1 MKDKIKESSLKRLFR
16 FVIAHW
22 PYLVLSTIAAFF
34 FVIFNS
40 ASIWITATMI
50 NNILV
55 DFNDMIIEN
64 QRLLSLNDLS
74 MNDRLKL
81 FSNNLLL
88 KETAI
93 KTVSSVCIALI
104 VVFSA
109 KNISLYIKNI
119 TLSIVQYRLIR
130 DLRNKLYSHLHYLS
144 LSYFNKNKS
153 GELTAVL
160 VNDIDNMRSSL
171 SIMFQKLFVE
181 PINILI
187 LMSLLFIVSS
197 KLALIAL
204 LIIPVSG
211 FIIFGISHSIRRR
224 SRRSQAQLAG
234 MTSMIAETISS
245 MRIVKAFATKSFE
258 INRFAKETQK
268 YYRLMIRRDRLRFVS
283 SPVSETFGASI
294 AALLLYVGARD
305 VLVVES
311 INSEDFLRFILLLFS
326 LFQPLR
332 SLTNVIN
339 ELQNGLASADRVFNI
354 MDIESDIK
362 DSKNAVKINDLKE
375 KLMFKNV
382 SFSYSNKSENVL
394 NDINFSINK
403 GEIIALVGPSGAGKS
418 TLVDLIPRFY
428 DTLNGAILIDNQ
440 NIKEIEINSLRS
452 LMGIVTQETLLFDD
466 TVKANISYGSDNIPD
481 SEVIDAAKA
490 ANAHEFI
497 LKLPDAYDTI
507 IGERG
512 VSLSGGQKQR
522 IAIARAIVKNPPILI
537 LDEAT
542 SSLDS
547 ESESNVQEAIE
558 SLMNKRT
565 VIVIAHRLSTVKNAN
580 KILVLDR
587 GKIVQKGNH
596 EDLINDEGIYKQL
609 HKMQFRT

>member
-1 MKDKIKESSLKRLFR
+1 MKESSLKRLFR
-16 FVIAHW
+16 FVLVHW
-22 PYLVLSTIAAFF
+22 PFLLLSTLAAFF

-50 NNILV
+50 NNILI
-55 DFNDMIIEN
+55 DFNEMLVEN
-64 QRLLSLNDLS
+64 QRLSSLSELT

-81 FSNNLLL
+81 FSNSLLL
-88 KETAI
+88 KDTAI
-93 KTVSSVCIALI
+93 STVSAVCVALI

-130 DLRNKLYSHLHYLS
+130 DLRNKLYSHFHYLS

-160 VNDIDNMRSSL
+160 VNDIDNMRNSL

-181 PINILI
+181 PINIII
-187 LMSLLFIVSS
+187 LMSLLFIVST

-211 FIIFGISHSIRRR
+211 IIIFGISHSIRRR
-224 SRRSQAQLAG
+224 SARSQAQLAG
-234 MTSMIAETISS
+234 MTSMIAETIGS
-245 MRIVKAFATKSFE
+245 MRIVKAFATKGFE

-268 YYRLMIRRDRLRFVS
+268 YYKLMLRRDRLRFVS
-283 SPVSETFGASI
+283 SPVSETFGATI
-294 AALLLYVGARD
+294 AALLLWVGARD
-305 VLVVES
+305 VLVIES
-311 INSEDFLRFILLLFS
+311 ISSEDFLRFILLLFS
-326 LFQPLR
+326 LFQPLKN
-332 SLTNVIN
+332 LTNVVN
-339 ELQNGLASADRVFNI
+339 ELQNGLASADRVFAI
-354 MDIESDIK
+354 MDIKSDIQ
-362 DSKNAVKINDLKE
+362 DVDNAIKVNDLKNT
-375 KLMFKNV
+375 LSFDNV
-382 SFSYSNKSENVL
+382 SFSYGDEKDKVL
-394 NDINFSINK
+394 NNINFQINK
-403 GEIIALVGPSGAGKS
+403 GEILALVGPSGAGKS

-428 DTLNGAILIDNQ
+428 DTLGGSIKIDGKD
-440 NIKEIEINSLRS
+440 IKELKINSLRS
-452 LMGIVTQETLLFDD
+452 LMGIVTQETFLFDD
-466 TVKANISYGSDNIPD
+466 SVKANIAYGVENISDDKIK
-481 SEVIDAAKA
+481 DAAIA

-497 LKLPDAYDTI
+497 KELPNGYNTI

-547 ESESNVQEAIE
+547 ESEKHVQSAIE
-558 SLMNKRT
+558 NLMSERT
-565 VIVIAHRLSTVKNAN
+565 VFVIAHRLSTVHNAN
-580 KILVLDR
+580 KILVLEN
-587 GKIVQKGNH
+587 GQIVQEGKH
-596 EDLINDEGIYKQL
+596 DELVNIDGLYKQL

>member
-1 MKDKIKESSLKRLFR
+1 MKESSLKRLFR
-16 FVIAHW
+16 FVLAHW
-22 PYLVLSTIAAFF
+22 PFLLLSTLAAFF

-50 NNILV
+50 NNILI
-55 DFNDMIIEN
+55 DFNEMLVEN
-64 QRLLSLNDLS
+64 QRLVSLSELT

-81 FSNNLLL
+81 FSNSLLL
-88 KETAI
+88 RDTAI
-93 KTVSSVCIALI
+93 STVSAVCVALI

-130 DLRNKLYSHLHYLS
+130 DLRNKLYSHFHYLS

-160 VNDIDNMRSSL
+160 VNDIDNMRNSL

-181 PINILI
+181 PINIII
-187 LMSLLFIVSS
+187 LMSLLFIVST

-211 FIIFGISHSIRRR
+211 IIIFGISHSIRRR
-224 SRRSQAQLAG
+224 SARSQAQLAG
-234 MTSMIAETISS
+234 MTSMIAETIGS
-245 MRIVKAFATKSFE
+245 MRIVKAFATKGFE

-268 YYRLMIRRDRLRFVS
+268 YYKLMIRRDRLRFVS
-283 SPVSETFGASI
+283 SPVSETFGATI
-294 AALLLYVGARD
+294 AALLLWVGARD
-305 VLVVES
+305 VLDIES
-311 INSEDFLRFILLLFS
+311 ISSEDFLRFILLLFS
-326 LFQPLR
+326 LFQPLKN
-332 SLTNVIN
+332 LTNVVN
-339 ELQNGLASADRVFNI
+339 ELQNGLASADRVFAI
-354 MDIESDIK
+354 MDIKSDIQDVDNAIKVK
-362 DSKNAVKINDLKE
+362 DLNSSLSFND
-375 KLMFKNV
+375 V
-382 SFSYSNKSENVL
+382 SFAYGNKDEKVL
-394 NDINFSINK
+394 NNINFKINK
-403 GEIIALVGPSGAGKS
+403 GEIFALVGPSGAGKS

-428 DTLNGAILIDNQ
+428 DTLSGSIKIDGKD
-440 NIKEIEINSLRS
+440 IKDLELKSLRS
-452 LMGIVTQETLLFDD
+452 LMGIVTQETFLFDD
-466 TVKANISYGSDNIPD
+466 TVKANISYGVENISDDEIK
-481 SEVIDAAKA
+481 DASKA

-497 LKLPDAYDTI
+497 KKLPDGYNTI

-547 ESESNVQEAIE
+547 ESEKHVQSAIE
-558 SLMNKRT
+558 NLMSERT
-565 VIVIAHRLSTVKNAN
+565 VFVIAHRLSTVHNAN
-580 KILVLDR
+580 KILVLEN
-587 GKIVQKGNH
+587 GQIVQEGKH
-596 EDLINDEGIYKQL
+596 DDLINVDGLYKQL
-609 HKMQFRT
+609 HKMQFQT

>member
-1 MKDKIKESSLKRLFR
+1 MKESSLKRLFR
-16 FVIAHW
+16 FVLAHW
-22 PYLVLSTIAAFF
+22 PFLLLSTLAAFF

-50 NNILV
+50 NNILI
-55 DFNDMIIEN
+55 DFNEMLVEN
-64 QRLLSLNDLS
+64 QRLVNLSELT

-81 FSNNLLL
+81 FSNSLLL
-88 KETAI
+88 RDTAI
-93 KTVSSVCIALI
+93 STVSAVCVALI

-130 DLRNKLYSHLHYLS
+130 DLRNKLYSHFHYLS

-160 VNDIDNMRSSL
+160 VNDIDNMRNSL

-181 PINILI
+181 PINIII
-187 LMSLLFIVSS
+187 LMSLLFIVST

-211 FIIFGISHSIRRR
+211 IIIFGISHSIRRR
-224 SRRSQAQLAG
+224 SARSQAQLAG
-234 MTSMIAETISS
+234 MTSMIAETIGS
-245 MRIVKAFATKSFE
+245 MRIVKAFATKGFE

-268 YYRLMIRRDRLRFVS
+268 YYKLMIRRDRLRFVS
-283 SPVSETFGASI
+283 SPVSETFGATI
-294 AALLLYVGARD
+294 AALLLWVGARD
-305 VLVVES
+305 VLVIES
-311 INSEDFLRFILLLFS
+311 ISSEDFLRFILLLFS
-326 LFQPLR
+326 LFQPLKN
-332 SLTNVIN
+332 LTNVVN
-339 ELQNGLASADRVFNI
+339 ELQNGLASADRVFAI
-354 MDIESDIK
+354 MDIKSDIQDVDNAFKVK
-362 DSKNAVKINDLKE
+362 DLNSSLSFND
-375 KLMFKNV
+375 V
-382 SFSYSNKSENVL
+382 SFTYGNKDEKVL
-394 NDINFSINK
+394 NNINFKINK
-403 GEIIALVGPSGAGKS
+403 GEIFALVGPSGAGKS

-428 DTLNGAILIDNQ
+428 DTLSGSIKIDGKD
-440 NIKEIEINSLRS
+440 IKDLELKSLRS
-452 LMGIVTQETLLFDD
+452 LMGIVTQETFLFDD
-466 TVKANISYGSDNIPD
+466 TVKANISYGVENISDDEIK
-481 SEVIDAAKA
+481 DASKA

-497 LKLPDAYDTI
+497 KKLPDGYNTI

-547 ESESNVQEAIE
+547 ESEKHVQSAIE
-558 SLMNKRT
+558 NLMSERT
-565 VIVIAHRLSTVKNAN
+565 VFVIAHRLSTVHNAN
-580 KILVLDR
+580 KILVLEN
-587 GKIVQKGNH
+587 GQIVQEGKH
-596 EDLINDEGIYKQL
+596 DDLINVDGLYKQL
-609 HKMQFRT
+609 HKMQFQT

>member
-1 MKDKIKESSLKRLFR
+1 MKESSLKRLFR
-16 FVIAHW
+16 FVLAHW
-22 PYLVLSTIAAFF
+22 PFLLLSTLAAFF

-50 NNILV
+50 NNILI
-55 DFNDMIIEN
+55 DFNEMLVEN
-64 QRLLSLNDLS
+64 QRLSSLSELT

-81 FSNNLLL
+81 FSNSLLL
-88 KETAI
+88 KDTAI
-93 KTVSSVCIALI
+93 STVSAVCVALI

-130 DLRNKLYSHLHYLS
+130 DLRNKLYSHFHYLS

-160 VNDIDNMRSSL
+160 VNDIDNMRNSL

-181 PINILI
+181 PINIII
-187 LMSLLFIVSS
+187 LMSLLFIVST

-211 FIIFGISHSIRRR
+211 IIIFGISHSIRRR
-224 SRRSQAQLAG
+224 SARSQAQLAG
-234 MTSMIAETISS
+234 MTSMIAETIGS
-245 MRIVKAFATKSFE
+245 MRIVKAFATKGFE

-268 YYRLMIRRDRLRFVS
+268 YYKLMLRRDRLRFVS
-283 SPVSETFGASI
+283 SPVSETFGATI
-294 AALLLYVGARD
+294 AALLLWVGARD
-305 VLVVES
+305 VLVIES
-311 INSEDFLRFILLLFS
+311 ISSEDFLRFILLLFS
-326 LFQPLR
+326 LFQPLKN
-332 SLTNVIN
+332 LTNVVN
-339 ELQNGLASADRVFNI
+339 ELQNGLASADRVFAI
-354 MDIESDIK
+354 MDIKSDIQ
-362 DSKNAVKINDLKE
+362 DVDNAVEVNDLNNT
-375 KLMFKNV
+375 LSFDNV
-382 SFSYSNKSENVL
+382 SFSYGDEKDKVL
-394 NDINFSINK
+394 NNINFQINK
-403 GEIIALVGPSGAGKS
+403 GEILALVGPSGAGKS

-428 DTLNGAILIDNQ
+428 DTLSGSIKIDGKD
-440 NIKEIEINSLRS
+440 IKKLKINSLRS
-452 LMGIVTQETLLFDD
+452 LMGIVTQETFLFDD
-466 TVKANISYGSDNIPD
+466 SVKANIAYGVENISDDKIK
-481 SEVIDAAKA
+481 DAAIA

-497 LKLPDAYDTI
+497 KELPDGYNTI

-547 ESESNVQEAIE
+547 ESEKHVQSAIE
-558 SLMNKRT
+558 NLMSERT
-565 VIVIAHRLSTVKNAN
+565 VFVIAHRLSTVHNAN
-580 KILVLDR
+580 KILVLEN
-587 GKIVQKGNH
+587 GQIVQ
-596 EDLINDEGIYKQL
+596 EGKHNELVNIDGLYKQL

>member
-1 MKDKIKESSLKRLFR
+1 MKESSLKRLFR
-16 FVIAHW
+16 FVLAHW
-22 PYLVLSTIAAFF
+22 PFLMLSTFAAFF

-55 DFNDMIIEN
+55 DFNDMLIEN
-64 QRLLSLNDLS
+64 KRLLSLSDLS

-88 KETAI
+88 KDTAI
-93 KTVSSVCIALI
+93 NTVSSVCIALI

-153 GELTAVL
+153 GKLTAVL
-160 VNDIDNMRSSL
+160 VNDIDNMRNSL
-171 SIMFQKLFVE
+171 SVMFQKLFVE

-234 MTSMIAETISS
+234 MTAMIAETISS
-245 MRIVKAFATKSFE
+245 MRIVKAFATKGFE
-258 INRFAKETQK
+258 INRFARETQK
-268 YYRLMIRRDRLRFVS
+268 YYKLMIRRDRLRFVS

-339 ELQNGLASADRVFNI
+339 ELQNGLASADRVFDI
-354 MDIESDIK
+354 MDIKSDII
-362 DSKNAVKINDLKE
+362 DIDNAKEINDLNK
-375 KLMFKNV
+375 KLSFENV
-382 SFSYSNKSENVL
+382 SFSYDKEDEKVL
-394 NDINFSINK
+394 NNINFQINK

-418 TLVDLIPRFY
+418 TLVDLVPRFY
-428 DTLNGAILIDNQ
+428 DTLSGAIKIDGVDL
-440 NIKEIEINSLRS
+440 KEIKINSLRS

-466 TVKANISYGSDNIPD
+466 TVKANIAYGIENTSDN
-481 SEVIDAAKA
+481 EVIEAAKA
-490 ANAHEFI
+490 ANAHDFI
-497 LKLPDAYDTI
+497 KDLKDGYETI

-512 VSLSGGQKQR
+512 TSLSGGQKQR

-547 ESESNVQEAIE
+547 ESEKNVQEAIE
-558 SLMNKRT
+558 SLMHKRT
-565 VIVIAHRLSTVKNAN
+565 VIVIAHRLSTVQNAN
-580 KILVLDR
+580 KIIVLNK
-587 GKIVQKGNH
+587 GNIVQEGKH
-596 EDLINDEGIYKQL
+596 EELINIEGIYKEL

>member
-1 MKDKIKESSLKRLFR
+1 MKESSLKRLFR
-16 FVIAHW
+16 FVLAHW
-22 PYLVLSTIAAFF
+22 PFLLLSTLAAFF

-50 NNILV
+50 NNILI
-55 DFNDMIIEN
+55 DFNEMLVEN
-64 QRLLSLNDLS
+64 QRLSSLSELT

-81 FSNNLLL
+81 FSNSLLL
-88 KETAI
+88 KDTAI
-93 KTVSSVCIALI
+93 STVSAVCVALI

-130 DLRNKLYSHLHYLS
+130 DLRNKLYSHFHYLS

-160 VNDIDNMRSSL
+160 VNDIDNMRNSL

-181 PINILI
+181 PINIII
-187 LMSLLFIVSS
+187 LMSLLFIVST

-211 FIIFGISHSIRRR
+211 IIIFGISHSIRRR
-224 SRRSQAQLAG
+224 SARSQAQLAG
-234 MTSMIAETISS
+234 MTSMIAETIGS
-245 MRIVKAFATKSFE
+245 MRIVKAFATKGFE

-268 YYRLMIRRDRLRFVS
+268 YYKLMLRRDRLRFVS
-283 SPVSETFGASI
+283 SPVSETFGATI
-294 AALLLYVGARD
+294 AALLLWVGARD
-305 VLVVES
+305 VLVIES
-311 INSEDFLRFILLLFS
+311 ISSEDFLRFILLLFS
-326 LFQPLR
+326 LFQPLKN
-332 SLTNVIN
+332 LTNVVN
-339 ELQNGLASADRVFNI
+339 ELQNGLASADRVFAI
-354 MDIESDIK
+354 MDIKSDIQ
-362 DSKNAVKINDLKE
+362 DVDNAIKVNDLKNT
-375 KLMFKNV
+375 LSFDNV
-382 SFSYSNKSENVL
+382 SFSYGDEKDKVL
-394 NDINFSINK
+394 NNINFQINK
-403 GEIIALVGPSGAGKS
+403 GEILALVGPSGAGKS

-428 DTLNGAILIDNQ
+428 DTLSGSIKIDGKD
-440 NIKEIEINSLRS
+440 IKELKINSLRS
-452 LMGIVTQETLLFDD
+452 LMGIVTQETFLFDD
-466 TVKANISYGSDNIPD
+466 SVKANIAYGVENISDDKIK
-481 SEVIDAAKA
+481 DAAIA

-497 LKLPDAYDTI
+497 KELPNGYNTI

-547 ESESNVQEAIE
+547 ESEKHVQSAIE
-558 SLMNKRT
+558 NLMSERT
-565 VIVIAHRLSTVKNAN
+565 VFVIAHRLSTVHNAN
-580 KILVLDR
+580 KILVLEN
-587 GKIVQKGNH
+587 GQIVQEGKH
-596 EDLINDEGIYKQL
+596 DELVNIDGLYKQL

>member
-1 MKDKIKESSLKRLFR
+1 MKESSLKRLFK
-16 FVIAHW
+16 FVLAHW
-22 PYLVLSTIAAFF
+22 PFLILSTLAAFL

-50 NNILV
+50 NNILI
-55 DFNDMIIEN
+55 DFNEMLVEN
-64 QRLLSLNDLS
+64 QRLSSLSELT

-81 FSNNLLL
+81 FSNSLLL
-88 KETAI
+88 KDTAI
-93 KTVSSVCIALI
+93 STVSSVCVALI

-109 KNISLYIKNI
+109 KNISLYIKNV

-130 DLRNKLYSHLHYLS
+130 DLRNKLYSHFHYLS

-160 VNDIDNMRSSL
+160 VNDIDNMRNSL

-181 PINILI
+181 PINIII
-187 LMSLLFIVSS
+187 LMSLLFIVST

-211 FIIFGISHSIRRR
+211 IIIFGISHSIRRR
-224 SRRSQAQLAG
+224 SARSQAQLAG
-234 MTSMIAETISS
+234 MTSMIAETIGS
-245 MRIVKAFATKSFE
+245 MRIVKAFATKGFE

-268 YYRLMIRRDRLRFVS
+268 YYKLMLRRDRLRFVS
-283 SPVSETFGASI
+283 SPVSETFGATI
-294 AALLLYVGARD
+294 AALLLWVGARD
-305 VLVVES
+305 VLVIES
-311 INSEDFLRFILLLFS
+311 ISSEDFLRFILLLFS
-326 LFQPLR
+326 LFQPLKN
-332 SLTNVIN
+332 LTNVVN
-339 ELQNGLASADRVFNI
+339 ELQNGLASADRVFTI
-354 MDIESDIK
+354 MDIESDIQ
-362 DSKNAVKINDLKE
+362 DVDNATEVNDLKNS
-375 KLMFKNV
+375 LSFDNV
-382 SFSYSNKSENVL
+382 SFSYGDEKDKVLSN
-394 NDINFSINK
+394 INFQINK
-403 GEIIALVGPSGAGKS
+403 GEILALVGPSGAGKS

-428 DTLNGAILIDNQ
+428 DTLGGSIKIDGKD
-440 NIKEIEINSLRS
+440 IKKLKINSLRS
-452 LMGIVTQETLLFDD
+452 LMGIVTQETFLFDD
-466 TVKANISYGSDNIPD
+466 SVRANIAYGLENISDDKIK
-481 SEVIDAAKA
+481 DAAIA

-497 LKLPDAYDTI
+497 KELPDGYNTI

-547 ESESNVQEAIE
+547 ESEKHVQSAIE
-558 SLMNKRT
+558 NLMSERT
-565 VIVIAHRLSTVKNAN
+565 VFVIAHRLSTVHNAN
-580 KILVLDR
+580 KILVLEN
-587 GKIVQKGNH
+587 GKIVQEGKH
-596 EDLINDEGIYKQL
+596 DELVNIDGLYKQL

>member
-1 MKDKIKESSLKRLFR
+1 MKESSLKRLFR
-16 FVIAHW
+16 FVLAHW
-22 PYLVLSTIAAFF
+22 PFLLLSTLAAFF

-50 NNILV
+50 NNILI
-55 DFNDMIIEN
+55 DFNEMLVEN
-64 QRLLSLNDLS
+64 QRLSSLSELT

-81 FSNNLLL
+81 FSNSLLL
-88 KETAI
+88 KDTAI
-93 KTVSSVCIALI
+93 STVSAVCVALI

-130 DLRNKLYSHLHYLS
+130 DLRNKLYSHFHYLS

-160 VNDIDNMRSSL
+160 VNDIDNMRNSL

-181 PINILI
+181 PINIII
-187 LMSLLFIVSS
+187 LMSLLFIVST

-211 FIIFGISHSIRRR
+211 IIIFGISHSIRRR
-224 SRRSQAQLAG
+224 SARSQAQLAG
-234 MTSMIAETISS
+234 MTSMIAETIGS
-245 MRIVKAFATKSFE
+245 MRIVKAFATKGFE

-268 YYRLMIRRDRLRFVS
+268 YYKLMLRRDRLRFVS
-283 SPVSETFGASI
+283 SPVSETFGATI
-294 AALLLYVGARD
+294 AALLLWVGARD
-305 VLVVES
+305 VLVIES
-311 INSEDFLRFILLLFS
+311 ISSEDFLRFILLLFS
-326 LFQPLR
+326 LFQPLKN
-332 SLTNVIN
+332 LTNVVN
-339 ELQNGLASADRVFNI
+339 ELQNGLASADRVFTI
-354 MDIESDIK
+354 MDIKSDIQ
-362 DSKNAVKINDLKE
+362 DVDNAVEVNDLKNTLSFE
-375 KLMFKNV
+375 NV
-382 SFSYSNKSENVL
+382 SFSYGDEKDKVL
-394 NDINFSINK
+394 NNINFQINK
-403 GEIIALVGPSGAGKS
+403 GEILALVGPSGAGKS

-428 DTLNGAILIDNQ
+428 DTLSGSIKIDGKD
-440 NIKEIEINSLRS
+440 IKELKINSLRS
-452 LMGIVTQETLLFDD
+452 LMGIVTQETFLFDD
-466 TVKANISYGSDNIPD
+466 SVKANIAYGVENISDDKIK
-481 SEVIDAAKA
+481 DAAIA

-497 LKLPDAYDTI
+497 KELPDGYNTI

-547 ESESNVQEAIE
+547 ESEKHVQSAIE
-558 SLMNKRT
+558 NLMIERT
-565 VIVIAHRLSTVKNAN
+565 VFVIAHRLSTVHNAN
-580 KILVLDR
+580 KILVLEN
-587 GKIVQKGNH
+587 GQIVQEGKH
-596 EDLINDEGIYKQL
+596 DELVNIDGLYKQL

>member
-1 MKDKIKESSLKRLFR
+1 MKESSLKRLFR
-16 FVIAHW
+16 FVLAHW
-22 PYLVLSTIAAFF
+22 PFLILSTLAAFI

-50 NNILV
+50 NNILI
-55 DFNDMIIEN
+55 DFNEMLFEN
-64 QRLLSLNDLS
+64 QRLSSLSELT

-81 FSNNLLL
+81 FSNSLLL
-88 KETAI
+88 KDTAI
-93 KTVSSVCIALI
+93 STVSAVCVALI
-104 VVFSA
+104 VVFTA

-130 DLRNKLYSHLHYLS
+130 DLRNKLYSHFHYLS

-160 VNDIDNMRSSL
+160 VNDIDNMRNSL

-181 PINILI
+181 PINIII
-187 LMSLLFIVSS
+187 LMSLLFIVST

-211 FIIFGISHSIRRR
+211 IIIFGISHSIRRR
-224 SRRSQAQLAG
+224 SARSQAQLAG
-234 MTSMIAETISS
+234 MTSMIAETIGS
-245 MRIVKAFATKSFE
+245 MRIVKAFATKGFE

-268 YYRLMIRRDRLRFVS
+268 YYKLMLRRDRLRFVS
-283 SPVSETFGASI
+283 SPVSETFGATI
-294 AALLLYVGARD
+294 AALLLWVGARD
-305 VLVVES
+305 VLVIES
-311 INSEDFLRFILLLFS
+311 ISSEDFLRFILLLFS
-326 LFQPLR
+326 LFQPLKN
-332 SLTNVIN
+332 LTNVVN
-339 ELQNGLASADRVFNI
+339 ELQNGLASADRVFAI
-354 MDIESDIK
+354 MDTKSDIQ
-362 DSKNAVKINDLKE
+362 DIDNAVEVNDLKNT
-375 KLMFKNV
+375 LSFDNV
-382 SFSYSNKSENVL
+382 SFSYGDENKVL
-394 NDINFSINK
+394 NNINFQINK
-403 GEIIALVGPSGAGKS
+403 GEILALVGPSGAGKS

-428 DTLNGAILIDNQ
+428 DTLSGSIKIDGKD
-440 NIKEIEINSLRS
+440 IKEFKINSLRY
-452 LMGIVTQETLLFDD
+452 LMGIVTQETFLFDD
-466 TVKANISYGSDNIPD
+466 SVKANIAYGVENISDDKIK
-481 SEVIDAAKA
+481 DAAIA

-497 LKLPDAYDTI
+497 KKLPDGYNTI

-547 ESESNVQEAIE
+547 ESEKHVQSAIE
-558 SLMNKRT
+558 NLMSERT
-565 VIVIAHRLSTVKNAN
+565 VFVIAHRLSTVHNAN
-580 KILVLDR
+580 KILVLEN
-587 GKIVQKGNH
+587 GQIVQEGKH
-596 EDLINDEGIYKQL
+596 DELVNIEGLYKQL

>member
-1 MKDKIKESSLKRLFR
+1 MKESSLKRLFR
-16 FVIAHW
+16 FVLAHW
-22 PYLVLSTIAAFF
+22 PFLLLSTLAAFF

-50 NNILV
+50 NNILI
-55 DFNDMIIEN
+55 DFNEMLVEN
-64 QRLLSLNDLS
+64 QRLSSLSELT

-81 FSNNLLL
+81 FSNSLLL
-88 KETAI
+88 KDTAI
-93 KTVSSVCIALI
+93 STVSAVCVALI

-130 DLRNKLYSHLHYLS
+130 DLRNKLYSHFHYLS

-160 VNDIDNMRSSL
+160 VNDIDNMRNSL

-181 PINILI
+181 PINIII
-187 LMSLLFIVSS
+187 LMSLLFIVST

-211 FIIFGISHSIRRR
+211 IIIFGISHSIRRR
-224 SRRSQAQLAG
+224 SARSQAQLAG
-234 MTSMIAETISS
+234 MTSMIAETIGS
-245 MRIVKAFATKSFE
+245 MRIVKAFATKGFE

-268 YYRLMIRRDRLRFVS
+268 YYKLMLRRDRLRFVS
-283 SPVSETFGASI
+283 SPVSETFGATI
-294 AALLLYVGARD
+294 AALLLWVGARD
-305 VLVVES
+305 VLVIES
-311 INSEDFLRFILLLFS
+311 ISSEDFLRFILLLFS
-326 LFQPLR
+326 LFQPLKN
-332 SLTNVIN
+332 LTNVVN
-339 ELQNGLASADRVFNI
+339 ELQNGLASADRVFAI
-354 MDIESDIK
+354 MDIKSDIQ
-362 DSKNAVKINDLKE
+362 DVDNAVEANDLK
-375 KLMFKNV
+375 KTLSFDNV
-382 SFSYSNKSENVL
+382 SFSYGDEKAKVL
-394 NDINFSINK
+394 NNINFQINK
-403 GEIIALVGPSGAGKS
+403 GDILALVGPSGAGKS

-428 DTLNGAILIDNQ
+428 DTLSGSIKIDGKD
-440 NIKEIEINSLRS
+440 IKELKINSLRS
-452 LMGIVTQETLLFDD
+452 LMGIVTQETFLFDD
-466 TVKANISYGSDNIPD
+466 SVKANIAYGVENISDEKIK
-481 SEVIDAAKA
+481 DAAIA

-497 LKLPDAYDTI
+497 KELPDGYNTI

-547 ESESNVQEAIE
+547 ESEKHVQSAIE
-558 SLMNKRT
+558 NLMSERT
-565 VIVIAHRLSTVKNAN
+565 VFVIAHRLSTVHNAN
-580 KILVLDR
+580 KILVLEN
-587 GKIVQKGNH
+587 GQIVQEGKH
-596 EDLINDEGIYKQL
+596 DELVNIDGLYKQL

>member
-1 MKDKIKESSLKRLFR
+1 MKESSLKRLFR
-16 FVIAHW
+16 FVLAHW
-22 PYLVLSTIAAFF
+22 PFLLLSTLAAFF

-50 NNILV
+50 NNILI
-55 DFNDMIIEN
+55 DFNEMLVEN
-64 QRLLSLNDLS
+64 QRLSSLSELT

-81 FSNNLLL
+81 FSNSLLL
-88 KETAI
+88 KDTAI
-93 KTVSSVCIALI
+93 STVSAVCVALI

-130 DLRNKLYSHLHYLS
+130 DLRNKLYSHFHYLS

-160 VNDIDNMRSSL
+160 VNDIDNMRNSL

-181 PINILI
+181 PINIII
-187 LMSLLFIVSS
+187 LMSLLFIVST

-211 FIIFGISHSIRRR
+211 IIIFGISHSIRRR
-224 SRRSQAQLAG
+224 SARSQAQLAG
-234 MTSMIAETISS
+234 MTSMIAETIGS
-245 MRIVKAFATKSFE
+245 MRIVKAFATKGFE

-268 YYRLMIRRDRLRFVS
+268 YYKLMLRRDRLRFVS
-283 SPVSETFGASI
+283 SPVSETFGATI
-294 AALLLYVGARD
+294 AALLLWVGARD
-305 VLVVES
+305 VLVIES
-311 INSEDFLRFILLLFS
+311 ISSEDFLRFILLLFS
-326 LFQPLR
+326 LFQPLKN
-332 SLTNVIN
+332 LTNVVN
-339 ELQNGLASADRVFNI
+339 ELQNGLASADRVFAI
-354 MDIESDIK
+354 MDIKSDIQ
-362 DSKNAVKINDLKE
+362 DIDNAVEVNDLKNT
-375 KLMFKNV
+375 LSFDNV
-382 SFSYSNKSENVL
+382 SFSYGDEKDKVL
-394 NDINFSINK
+394 NNINFQINK
-403 GEIIALVGPSGAGKS
+403 GEILALVGPSGAGKS

-428 DTLNGAILIDNQ
+428 DTLSGSIKIDGKD
-440 NIKEIEINSLRS
+440 IKELKINSLRS
-452 LMGIVTQETLLFDD
+452 LMGIVTQETFLFDD
-466 TVKANISYGSDNIPD
+466 SVKANIAYGVENISDDKIK
-481 SEVIDAAKA
+481 DAAIA

-497 LKLPDAYDTI
+497 KELPDGYNTI

-547 ESESNVQEAIE
+547 ESEKHVQSAIE
-558 SLMNKRT
+558 NLMSERT
-565 VIVIAHRLSTVKNAN
+565 VFVIAHRLSTVHNAN
-580 KILVLDR
+580 KILVLEN
-587 GKIVQKGNH
+587 GQIVQEGKH
-596 EDLINDEGIYKQL
+596 DELVNIEGLYKQL

>member
-1 MKDKIKESSLKRLFR
+1 MKESSLKRLFR
-16 FVIAHW
+16 FVLAHW
-22 PYLVLSTIAAFF
+22 PFLMLSTFAAFF

-55 DFNDMIIEN
+55 DFNDMLIEN
-64 QRLLSLNDLS
+64 KRLLSLSDLS

-88 KETAI
+88 KDTAI
-93 KTVSSVCIALI
+93 NTVSSVCIALI

-153 GELTAVL
+153 GKLTAVL
-160 VNDIDNMRSSL
+160 VNDIDNMRNSL
-171 SIMFQKLFVE
+171 SVMFQKLFVE

-234 MTSMIAETISS
+234 MTAMIAETISS
-245 MRIVKAFATKSFE
+245 MRIVKAFATKGFE
-258 INRFAKETQK
+258 INRFARETQK
-268 YYRLMIRRDRLRFVS
+268 YYKLMIRRDRLRFVS

-339 ELQNGLASADRVFNI
+339 ELQNGLASADRVFDI
-354 MDIESDIK
+354 MDIKSDII
-362 DSKNAVKINDLKE
+362 DIDNAKEINDLNK
-375 KLMFKNV
+375 KLSFENV
-382 SFSYSNKSENVL
+382 SFSYGKKDEKVL
-394 NDINFSINK
+394 NNINFQINK

-428 DTLNGAILIDNQ
+428 DTLSGAIKIDGVDL
-440 NIKEIEINSLRS
+440 KEIKLNSLRS

-466 TVKANISYGSDNIPD
+466 TVKANIAYGIENISDN
-481 SEVIDAAKA
+481 EVIEAAKA
-490 ANAHEFI
+490 ANAHDFI
-497 LKLPDAYDTI
+497 KDLKDGYETI

-512 VSLSGGQKQR
+512 TSLSGGQKQR

-547 ESESNVQEAIE
+547 ESEKNVQEAIE
-558 SLMNKRT
+558 SLMHKRT
-565 VIVIAHRLSTVKNAN
+565 VIVIAHRLSTVQNAN
-580 KILVLDR
+580 KIIVLNK
-587 GKIVQKGNH
+587 GNIVQEGKH
-596 EDLINDEGIYKQL
+596 EELINIEGIYKEL

>member
-1 MKDKIKESSLKRLFR
+1 MKESSLKRLFR
-16 FVIAHW
+16 FVLAHW
-22 PYLVLSTIAAFF
+22 PFLLLSTLAAFF

-50 NNILV
+50 NNILI
-55 DFNDMIIEN
+55 DFNEMLVEN
-64 QRLLSLNDLS
+64 QRLSSLSELT

-81 FSNNLLL
+81 FSNSLLL
-88 KETAI
+88 KDTAI
-93 KTVSSVCIALI
+93 STVSAVCVALI

-130 DLRNKLYSHLHYLS
+130 DLRNKLYSHFHYLS

-160 VNDIDNMRSSL
+160 VNDIDNMRNSL

-181 PINILI
+181 PINIII
-187 LMSLLFIVSS
+187 LMSLLFIVST

-211 FIIFGISHSIRRR
+211 IIIFGISHSIRRR
-224 SRRSQAQLAG
+224 SARSQAQLAG
-234 MTSMIAETISS
+234 MTSMIAETIGS
-245 MRIVKAFATKSFE
+245 MRIVKAFATKGFE

-268 YYRLMIRRDRLRFVS
+268 YYKLMLRRDRLRFVS
-283 SPVSETFGASI
+283 SPVSETFGATI
-294 AALLLYVGARD
+294 AALLLWVGARD
-305 VLVVES
+305 VLVIES
-311 INSEDFLRFILLLFS
+311 ISSEDFLRFILLLFS
-326 LFQPLR
+326 LFQPLKN
-332 SLTNVIN
+332 LTNVVN
-339 ELQNGLASADRVFNI
+339 ELQNGLASADRVFAI
-354 MDIESDIK
+354 MDIKSDIQ
-362 DSKNAVKINDLKE
+362 DVDNAVEVNDLKNTLSFE
-375 KLMFKNV
+375 NV
-382 SFSYSNKSENVL
+382 SFSYGDEKDKVL
-394 NDINFSINK
+394 NNINFQINK
-403 GEIIALVGPSGAGKS
+403 GEILALVGPSGAGKS

-428 DTLNGAILIDNQ
+428 DTLSGSIKIDGKD
-440 NIKEIEINSLRS
+440 IKELKINSLRS
-452 LMGIVTQETLLFDD
+452 LMGIVTQETFLFDD
-466 TVKANISYGSDNIPD
+466 SVKANIAYGVENISDDKIK
-481 SEVIDAAKA
+481 DAAIA

-497 LKLPDAYDTI
+497 KELPDGYNTI

-547 ESESNVQEAIE
+547 ESEKHVQSAIE
-558 SLMNKRT
+558 NLMSERT
-565 VIVIAHRLSTVKNAN
+565 VFVIAHRLSTVHNAN
-580 KILVLDR
+580 KILVLEN
-587 GKIVQKGNH
+587 GQIVQEGKH
-596 EDLINDEGIYKQL
+596 DELVNIDGLYKQL

>member
-1 MKDKIKESSLKRLFR
+1 MKESSLKRLFR
-16 FVIAHW
+16 FVLAHW
-22 PYLVLSTIAAFF
+22 PFLLLSTLAAFF

-50 NNILV
+50 NNILI
-55 DFNDMIIEN
+55 DFNEMLVEN
-64 QRLLSLNDLS
+64 QRLASLSELT

-81 FSNNLLL
+81 FSNSLLL
-88 KETAI
+88 RDTAI
-93 KTVSSVCIALI
+93 STVSAVCVALI

-130 DLRNKLYSHLHYLS
+130 DLRNKLYSHFHYLS

-160 VNDIDNMRSSL
+160 VNDIDNMRNSL

-181 PINILI
+181 PINIII
-187 LMSLLFIVSS
+187 LMSLLFIVST

-211 FIIFGISHSIRRR
+211 IIIFGISHSIRRR
-224 SRRSQAQLAG
+224 SARSQAQLAG
-234 MTSMIAETISS
+234 MTSMIAETIGS
-245 MRIVKAFATKSFE
+245 MRIVKAFATKGFE

-268 YYRLMIRRDRLRFVS
+268 YYKLMIRRDRLRFVS
-283 SPVSETFGASI
+283 SPVSETFGATI
-294 AALLLYVGARD
+294 AALLLWVGARD
-305 VLVVES
+305 VLVIES
-311 INSEDFLRFILLLFS
+311 ISSEDFLRFILLLFS
-326 LFQPLR
+326 LFQPLKN
-332 SLTNVIN
+332 LTNVVN
-339 ELQNGLASADRVFNI
+339 ELQNGLASADRVFAI
-354 MDIESDIK
+354 MDIKSDIQDVDNAFKVK
-362 DSKNAVKINDLKE
+362 DLNSSLSFND
-375 KLMFKNV
+375 V
-382 SFSYSNKSENVL
+382 SFTYGNKDEKVL
-394 NDINFSINK
+394 NNINFKINK
-403 GEIIALVGPSGAGKS
+403 GEIFALVGPSGAGKS

-428 DTLNGAILIDNQ
+428 DTLSGSIKIDGKD
-440 NIKEIEINSLRS
+440 IKDLELKSLRS
-452 LMGIVTQETLLFDD
+452 LMGIVTQETFLFDD
-466 TVKANISYGSDNIPD
+466 TVKANISYGVENISYD
-481 SEVIDAAKA
+481 DIKDAAKA

-497 LKLPDAYDTI
+497 QKLPDGYNTI

-547 ESESNVQEAIE
+547 ESEKHVQSAIE
-558 SLMNKRT
+558 NLMSERT
-565 VIVIAHRLSTVKNAN
+565 VFVIAHRLSTVHNAN
-580 KILVLDR
+580 KILVLEN
-587 GKIVQKGNH
+587 GQIVQEGKH
-596 EDLINDEGIYKQL
+596 DDLINVDGLYKQL
-609 HKMQFRT
+609 HKMQFQT

>member
-1 MKDKIKESSLKRLFR
+1 MKESSLKRLFR
-16 FVIAHW
+16 FVLAHW
-22 PYLVLSTIAAFF
+22 PFLLLSTLAAFF

-50 NNILV
+50 NNILI
-55 DFNDMIIEN
+55 DFNEMLVEN
-64 QRLLSLNDLS
+64 QRLSSLSELT

-81 FSNNLLL
+81 FSNSLLL
-88 KETAI
+88 KDTAI
-93 KTVSSVCIALI
+93 STVSAVCVALI

-130 DLRNKLYSHLHYLS
+130 DLRNKLYSHFHYLS

-160 VNDIDNMRSSL
+160 VNDIDNMRNSL

-181 PINILI
+181 PINIII
-187 LMSLLFIVSS
+187 LMSLLFIVST

-211 FIIFGISHSIRRR
+211 IIIFGISHSIRRR
-224 SRRSQAQLAG
+224 SARSQAQLAG
-234 MTSMIAETISS
+234 MTSMIAETIGS
-245 MRIVKAFATKSFE
+245 MRIVKAFATKGFE

-268 YYRLMIRRDRLRFVS
+268 YYKLMLRRDRLRFVS
-283 SPVSETFGASI
+283 SPVSETFGATI
-294 AALLLYVGARD
+294 AALLLWVGARD
-305 VLVVES
+305 VLVIES
-311 INSEDFLRFILLLFS
+311 ISSEDFLRFILLLFS
-326 LFQPLR
+326 LFQPLKN
-332 SLTNVIN
+332 LTNVVN
-339 ELQNGLASADRVFNI
+339 ELQNGLASADRVFAI
-354 MDIESDIK
+354 MDIKSDIQ
-362 DSKNAVKINDLKE
+362 DVDNAIKVNDLKNT
-375 KLMFKNV
+375 LSFDNV
-382 SFSYSNKSENVL
+382 SFSYGDEKDKVL
-394 NDINFSINK
+394 NNINFQINK
-403 GEIIALVGPSGAGKS
+403 GEILALVGPSGAGKS

-428 DTLNGAILIDNQ
+428 DTLGGSIKIDGKD
-440 NIKEIEINSLRS
+440 IKELKINSLRS
-452 LMGIVTQETLLFDD
+452 LMGIVTQETFLFDD
-466 TVKANISYGSDNIPD
+466 SVKANIAYGVENISDDKIK
-481 SEVIDAAKA
+481 DAAIA

-497 LKLPDAYDTI
+497 KELPDGYNTI

-547 ESESNVQEAIE
+547 ESEKHVQSAIE
-558 SLMNKRT
+558 NLMSERT
-565 VIVIAHRLSTVKNAN
+565 VFVIAHRLSTVHNAN
-580 KILVLDR
+580 KILVLEN
-587 GKIVQKGNH
+587 GQIVQEGKH
-596 EDLINDEGIYKQL
+596 DELVNIDGLYKQL

>member
-1 MKDKIKESSLKRLFR
+1 MKESSLKRLFS
-16 FVIAHW
+16 FVLAHW
-22 PYLVLSTIAAFF
+22 PFLLLSTLAAFF
-34 FVIFNS
+34 FVVFNS

-50 NNILV
+50 NNILI
-55 DFNDMIIEN
+55 DFNEMIIEN
-64 QRLLSLNDLS
+64 ERLKSLNDLT
-74 MNDRLKL
+74 MNDRLKI
-81 FSNNLLL
+81 FSNGLLL
-88 KETAI
+88 KDTAI
-93 KTVSSVCIALI
+93 NTVSSVCIALI

-130 DLRNKLYSHLHYLS
+130 DLRNKLYSHFHYLS

-160 VNDIDNMRSSL
+160 VNDIDNMRNSL

-204 LIIPVSG
+204 LIIPISSV
-211 FIIFGISHSIRRR
+211 IIFGISHSIRRR
-224 SRRSQAQLAG
+224 SKRSQAQLAG
-234 MTSMIAETISS
+234 MTSMIAETIGS

-258 INRFAKETQK
+258 IKRFARETQK
-268 YYRLMIRRDRLRFVS
+268 YYQLMLRRDRLRFVS
-283 SPVSETFGASI
+283 SPVSETFGATI
-294 AALLLYVGARD
+294 AALLLWVGARD
-305 VLVVES
+305 VLVTQS
-311 INSEDFLRFILLLFS
+311 ISSEDFLRFILLLFS
-326 LFQPLR
+326 LFQPLKN
-332 SLTNVIN
+332 LTNVVN
-339 ELQNGLASADRVFNI
+339 ELQNGLASADRVFAI
-354 MDIESDIK
+354 MDIDSDIK
-362 DSKNAVKINDLKE
+362 DRNNAAEIVDLKE
-375 KLMFKNV
+375 SLSFNQV
-382 SFSYSNKSENVL
+382 SFSYGEKNDKVL
-394 NDINFSINK
+394 NNINFKIDK

-428 DTLNGAILIDNQ
+428 DTLDGSIKIDNK
-440 NIKEIEINSLRS
+440 NIKELKISSLRS
-452 LMGIVTQETLLFDD
+452 LMGIVTQETFLFDD
-466 TVKANISYGSDNIPD
+466 SVKANIAYGLENISDNQI
-481 SEVIDAAKA
+481 EEAAKA
-490 ANAHEFI
+490 ANADNFI
-497 LKLPDAYDTI
+497 KELPDGYNTI

-547 ESESNVQEAIE
+547 ESEKHVQSAIE
-558 SLMNKRT
+558 NLMSKRT
-565 VIVIAHRLSTVKNAN
+565 VIVIAHRLSTVHNAD
-580 KILVLDR
+580 KILVLEK
-587 GKIVQKGNH
+587 GQIVQEGKH
-596 EDLINDEGIYKQL
+596 EDLVNNEGLYKQL

>member
-1 MKDKIKESSLKRLFR
+1 MKESSLKRLFK
-16 FVIAHW
+16 FVLAHW
-22 PYLVLSTIAAFF
+22 PFLILSTLAAFL

-50 NNILV
+50 NNILI
-55 DFNDMIIEN
+55 DFNEMLVEN
-64 QRLLSLNDLS
+64 QRLSSLSELT

-81 FSNNLLL
+81 FSNSLLL
-88 KETAI
+88 KDTAI
-93 KTVSSVCIALI
+93 STVSSVCVALI

-109 KNISLYIKNI
+109 KNISLYIKNV

-130 DLRNKLYSHLHYLS
+130 DLRNKLYSHFHYLS

-160 VNDIDNMRSSL
+160 VNDIDNMRNSL

-181 PINILI
+181 PINIII
-187 LMSLLFIVSS
+187 LMSLLFIVST

-211 FIIFGISHSIRRR
+211 IIIFGISHSIRRR
-224 SRRSQAQLAG
+224 SARSQAQLAG
-234 MTSMIAETISS
+234 MTSMIAETIGS
-245 MRIVKAFATKSFE
+245 MRIVKAFATKGFE

-268 YYRLMIRRDRLRFVS
+268 YYKLMLRRDRLRFVS
-283 SPVSETFGASI
+283 SPVSETFGATI
-294 AALLLYVGARD
+294 AALLLWVGARD
-305 VLVVES
+305 VLVIES
-311 INSEDFLRFILLLFS
+311 ISSEDFLRFILLLFS
-326 LFQPLR
+326 LFQPLKN
-332 SLTNVIN
+332 LTNVVN
-339 ELQNGLASADRVFNI
+339 ELQNGLASADRVFTI
-354 MDIESDIK
+354 MDIESDIQ
-362 DSKNAVKINDLKE
+362 DVDNATEVNDLKNS
-375 KLMFKNV
+375 LSFDNV
-382 SFSYSNKSENVL
+382 SFSYGDEKDKVLSN
-394 NDINFSINK
+394 INFQINK
-403 GEIIALVGPSGAGKS
+403 GEILALVGPSGAGKS

-428 DTLNGAILIDNQ
+428 DTLGGSIKIDGKD
-440 NIKEIEINSLRS
+440 IKKLKINSLRS
-452 LMGIVTQETLLFDD
+452 LMGIVTQETFLFDD
-466 TVKANISYGSDNIPD
+466 SVRANIAYGLENISDDKIK
-481 SEVIDAAKA
+481 DAAIA

-497 LKLPDAYDTI
+497 KELPDGYDTI

-547 ESESNVQEAIE
+547 ESEKHVQSAIE
-558 SLMNKRT
+558 NLMSERT
-565 VIVIAHRLSTVKNAN
+565 VFVIAHRLSTVHNAN
-580 KILVLDR
+580 KILVLEN
-587 GKIVQKGNH
+587 GKIVQEGKH
-596 EDLINDEGIYKQL
+596 DELVNIDGLYKQL

>member
-1 MKDKIKESSLKRLFR
+1 MKESSLKRLFR
-16 FVIAHW
+16 FVLAHW
-22 PYLVLSTIAAFF
+22 PFLLLSTLAAFF

-50 NNILV
+50 NNILI
-55 DFNDMIIEN
+55 DFNEMLVEN
-64 QRLLSLNDLS
+64 QRLASLSELT

-81 FSNNLLL
+81 FSNSLLL
-88 KETAI
+88 RDTAI
-93 KTVSSVCIALI
+93 STVSAVCVALI

-130 DLRNKLYSHLHYLS
+130 DLRNKLYSHFHYLS

-160 VNDIDNMRSSL
+160 VNDIDNMRNSL

-181 PINILI
+181 PINIII
-187 LMSLLFIVSS
+187 LMSLLFIVST

-211 FIIFGISHSIRRR
+211 IIIFGISHSIRRR
-224 SRRSQAQLAG
+224 SARSQAQLAG
-234 MTSMIAETISS
+234 MTSMIAETIGS
-245 MRIVKAFATKSFE
+245 MRIVKAFATKGFE

-268 YYRLMIRRDRLRFVS
+268 YYKLMIRRDRLRFVS
-283 SPVSETFGASI
+283 SPVSETFGATI
-294 AALLLYVGARD
+294 AALLLWVGARD
-305 VLVVES
+305 VLVIES
-311 INSEDFLRFILLLFS
+311 ISSEDFLRFILLLFS
-326 LFQPLR
+326 LFQPLKN
-332 SLTNVIN
+332 LTNVVN
-339 ELQNGLASADRVFNI
+339 ELQNGLASADRVFAI
-354 MDIESDIK
+354 MDIKSDIQDVDNAIKVK
-362 DSKNAVKINDLKE
+362 DLNSSLSFND
-375 KLMFKNV
+375 V
-382 SFSYSNKSENVL
+382 SFTYGNKDEKVL
-394 NDINFSINK
+394 NNINFKINK
-403 GEIIALVGPSGAGKS
+403 GEIFALVGPSGAGKS

-428 DTLNGAILIDNQ
+428 DTLSGSIKIDGKD
-440 NIKEIEINSLRS
+440 IKELELKSLRS
-452 LMGIVTQETLLFDD
+452 LMGIVTQETFLFDD
-466 TVKANISYGSDNIPD
+466 TVKANISYGVENISDDEIK
-481 SEVIDAAKA
+481 DAAKA

-497 LKLPDAYDTI
+497 QKLPDGYNTI

-547 ESESNVQEAIE
+547 ESEKHVQSAIE
-558 SLMNKRT
+558 NLMSERT
-565 VIVIAHRLSTVKNAN
+565 VFVIAHRLSTVHNAN
-580 KILVLDR
+580 KILVLEN
-587 GKIVQKGNH
+587 GQIVQEGKH
-596 EDLINDEGIYKQL
+596 DDLINVDGLYKQL
-609 HKMQFRT
+609 HKMQFQT

>member
-1 MKDKIKESSLKRLFR
+1 MKESSLKRLFR
-16 FVIAHW
+16 FVLAHW
-22 PYLVLSTIAAFF
+22 PFLLLSTLAAFF

-50 NNILV
+50 NNILI
-55 DFNDMIIEN
+55 DFNEMLAEN
-64 QRLLSLNDLS
+64 QRLVSLSELT

-81 FSNNLLL
+81 FSNSLLL
-88 KETAI
+88 RDTAI
-93 KTVSSVCIALI
+93 STVSAVCVALI

-130 DLRNKLYSHLHYLS
+130 DLRNKLYSHFHYLS

-160 VNDIDNMRSSL
+160 VNDIDNMRNSL

-181 PINILI
+181 PINIII
-187 LMSLLFIVSS
+187 LMSLLFIVST

-211 FIIFGISHSIRRR
+211 IIIFGISHSIRRR
-224 SRRSQAQLAG
+224 SARSQAQLAG
-234 MTSMIAETISS
+234 MTSMIAETIGS
-245 MRIVKAFATKSFE
+245 MRIVKAFATKGFE

-268 YYRLMIRRDRLRFVS
+268 YYKLMIRRDRLRFVS
-283 SPVSETFGASI
+283 SPVSETFGATI
-294 AALLLYVGARD
+294 AALLLWVGARD
-305 VLVVES
+305 VLVIES
-311 INSEDFLRFILLLFS
+311 ISSEDFLRFILLLFS
-326 LFQPLR
+326 LFQPLKN
-332 SLTNVIN
+332 LTNVVN
-339 ELQNGLASADRVFNI
+339 ELQNGLASADRVFAI
-354 MDIESDIK
+354 MDIKSDIQDVDNAFKVK
-362 DSKNAVKINDLKE
+362 DLNSSLSFNDVSFTYGNKDEKVLNNINFKIN
-375 KLMFKNV
+375 M
-382 SFSYSNKSENVL
+382 
-394 NDINFSINK
+394 
-403 GEIIALVGPSGAGKS
+403 GEIFALVGPSGAGKS

-428 DTLNGAILIDNQ
+428 DTLSGSIKIDGKD
-440 NIKEIEINSLRS
+440 IKDLELKSLRS
-452 LMGIVTQETLLFDD
+452 LMGIVTQETFLFDD
-466 TVKANISYGSDNIPD
+466 TVKANISYGVENISDDEIK
-481 SEVIDAAKA
+481 DASKA

-497 LKLPDAYDTI
+497 RKLPDGYNTI

-547 ESESNVQEAIE
+547 ESEKHVQSAIE
-558 SLMNKRT
+558 NLMSERT
-565 VIVIAHRLSTVKNAN
+565 VFVIAHRLSTVHNAN
-580 KILVLDR
+580 KILVLEN
-587 GKIVQKGNH
+587 GQIVQEGKH
-596 EDLINDEGIYKQL
+596 DDLINVDGLYKQL
-609 HKMQFRT
+609 HKMQFQT

>member
-1 MKDKIKESSLKRLFR
+1 MKESSLKRLFK
-16 FVIAHW
+16 FVLAHW
-22 PYLVLSTIAAFF
+22 PFLLLSTLAAFF

-50 NNILV
+50 NNILI
-55 DFNDMIIEN
+55 DFNEMLVEN
-64 QRLLSLNDLS
+64 QRLASLSELT

-81 FSNNLLL
+81 FSNSLLL
-88 KETAI
+88 KDTAI
-93 KTVSSVCIALI
+93 STVSAVCVALI

-130 DLRNKLYSHLHYLS
+130 DLRNKLYSHFHYLS

-160 VNDIDNMRSSL
+160 VNDIDNMRNSL

-181 PINILI
+181 PINIII
-187 LMSLLFIVSS
+187 LMSLLFIVST

-211 FIIFGISHSIRRR
+211 IIIFGISHSIRRR
-224 SRRSQAQLAG
+224 SARSQAQLAG
-234 MTSMIAETISS
+234 MTSIIAETIGS
-245 MRIVKAFATKSFE
+245 MRIVKAFATKGFE

-268 YYRLMIRRDRLRFVS
+268 YYKLMIRRDRLRFVS
-283 SPVSETFGASI
+283 SPVSETFGATI
-294 AALLLYVGARD
+294 AALLLWVGARD
-305 VLVVES
+305 VLVIES
-311 INSEDFLRFILLLFS
+311 ISSEDFLRFILLLFS
-326 LFQPLR
+326 LFQPLKN
-332 SLTNVIN
+332 LTNVVN
-339 ELQNGLASADRVFNI
+339 ELQNGLASADRVFAI
-354 MDIESDIK
+354 MDIKSDIQ
-362 DSKNAVKINDLKE
+362 DVDNAVKVKDLNSS
-375 KLMFKNV
+375 LSFNNV
-382 SFSYSNKSENVL
+382 SFSYGNEDKKVLSN
-394 NDINFSINK
+394 INFKINK
-403 GEIIALVGPSGAGKS
+403 GEIFALVGPSGAGKS

-428 DTLNGAILIDNQ
+428 DTLSGSIKIDGND
-440 NIKEIEINSLRS
+440 IKELELKSLRS
-452 LMGIVTQETLLFDD
+452 LMGIVTQETFLFDD
-466 TVKANISYGSDNIPD
+466 TVKANIAYGVENISDDEIK
-481 SEVIDAAKA
+481 DAAKA

-497 LKLPDAYDTI
+497 QKLPDGYNTI

-547 ESESNVQEAIE
+547 ESEKHVQSAIE
-558 SLMNKRT
+558 NLMSERT
-565 VIVIAHRLSTVKNAN
+565 VFVIAHRLSTVHNAN
-580 KILVLDR
+580 KILVLEN
-587 GKIVQKGNH
+587 GQIVQEGKH
-596 EDLINDEGIYKQL
+596 DDLINVDGLYKQL
-609 HKMQFRT
+609 HKMQFQT

>member
-1 MKDKIKESSLKRLFR
+1 MKESSLKRLFK
-16 FVIAHW
+16 FVLAHW
-22 PYLVLSTIAAFF
+22 PFLLLSTLAAFF

-50 NNILV
+50 NNILI
-55 DFNDMIIEN
+55 DFNEMLVEN
-64 QRLLSLNDLS
+64 QRLSSLSELT

-81 FSNNLLL
+81 FSNSLLL
-88 KETAI
+88 KDTAI
-93 KTVSSVCIALI
+93 STVSAVCVALI

-130 DLRNKLYSHLHYLS
+130 DLRNKLYSHFHYLS

-160 VNDIDNMRSSL
+160 VNDIDNMRNSL

-181 PINILI
+181 PINIII
-187 LMSLLFIVSS
+187 LMSLLFIVST

-211 FIIFGISHSIRRR
+211 IIIFGISHSIRRR
-224 SRRSQAQLAG
+224 SARSQAQLAG
-234 MTSMIAETISS
+234 MTSMIAETIGS
-245 MRIVKAFATKSFE
+245 MRIVKAFATKGFE

-268 YYRLMIRRDRLRFVS
+268 YYKLMLRRDRLRFVS
-283 SPVSETFGASI
+283 SPVSETFGATI
-294 AALLLYVGARD
+294 AALLLWVGARD
-305 VLVVES
+305 VLVIES
-311 INSEDFLRFILLLFS
+311 ISSEDFLRFILLLFS
-326 LFQPLR
+326 LFQPLKN
-332 SLTNVIN
+332 LTNVVN
-339 ELQNGLASADRVFNI
+339 ELQNGLASADRVFAI
-354 MDIESDIK
+354 MDIKSDIQ
-362 DSKNAVKINDLKE
+362 DVDNAVEVNDLKNT
-375 KLMFKNV
+375 LSFDNV
-382 SFSYSNKSENVL
+382 SFSYGDKKDKVL
-394 NDINFSINK
+394 NNINFQINK
-403 GEIIALVGPSGAGKS
+403 GEILALVGPSGAGKS

-428 DTLNGAILIDNQ
+428 DTLSGSIKIDGKD
-440 NIKEIEINSLRS
+440 IKELKINSLRS
-452 LMGIVTQETLLFDD
+452 LMGIVTQETFLFDD
-466 TVKANISYGSDNIPD
+466 SVKANIAYGVENISDDKIK
-481 SEVIDAAKA
+481 DAAIA

-497 LKLPDAYDTI
+497 KELPDGYNTI

-547 ESESNVQEAIE
+547 ESEKHVQSAIE
-558 SLMNKRT
+558 NLMSERT
-565 VIVIAHRLSTVKNAN
+565 VFVIAHRLSTVHNAN
-580 KILVLDR
+580 KILVLEN
-587 GKIVQKGNH
+587 GQIVQEGKH
-596 EDLINDEGIYKQL
+596 DELVNIDGLYKQL

>member
-1 MKDKIKESSLKRLFR
+1 MKESSLKRLFK
-16 FVIAHW
+16 FVLAHW
-22 PYLVLSTIAAFF
+22 PFLLLSTLAAFF

-50 NNILV
+50 NNILI
-55 DFNDMIIEN
+55 DFNEMLVEN
-64 QRLLSLNDLS
+64 QRLLSLSELT

-81 FSNNLLL
+81 FSNSLLL
-88 KETAI
+88 KDTAI
-93 KTVSSVCIALI
+93 STVSSVCVALI

-109 KNISLYIKNI
+109 KNISLYIKNV

-130 DLRNKLYSHLHYLS
+130 DLRNKLYSHFHYLS

-160 VNDIDNMRSSL
+160 VNDIDNMRNSL

-181 PINILI
+181 PINIII
-187 LMSLLFIVSS
+187 LMSLLFIVST

-211 FIIFGISHSIRRR
+211 IIIFGISHSIRRR
-224 SRRSQAQLAG
+224 SARSQAQLAG
-234 MTSMIAETISS
+234 MTSMIAETIGS
-245 MRIVKAFATKSFE
+245 MRIVKAFATKGFE

-268 YYRLMIRRDRLRFVS
+268 YYKLMLRRDRLRFVS
-283 SPVSETFGASI
+283 SPVSETFGATI
-294 AALLLYVGARD
+294 AALLLWVGARD
-305 VLVVES
+305 VLVIES
-311 INSEDFLRFILLLFS
+311 ISSEDFLRFILLLFS
-326 LFQPLR
+326 LFQPLKN
-332 SLTNVIN
+332 LTNVVN
-339 ELQNGLASADRVFNI
+339 ELQNGLASADRVFSI
-354 MDIESDIK
+354 MDIKSDIQ
-362 DSKNAVKINDLKE
+362 DIDNAAEVNDLKNS
-375 KLMFKNV
+375 LSFDNV
-382 SFSYSNKSENVL
+382 SFSYGDKKDKVLSN
-394 NDINFSINK
+394 INFQINK
-403 GEIIALVGPSGAGKS
+403 GEILALVGPSGAGKS

-428 DTLNGAILIDNQ
+428 DTLSGSIKIDGKD
-440 NIKEIEINSLRS
+440 IKELKINSLRS
-452 LMGIVTQETLLFDD
+452 LMGIVTQETFLFDD
-466 TVKANISYGSDNIPD
+466 SVKANISYGVENISDDKIK
-481 SEVIDAAKA
+481 DAAIA

-497 LKLPDAYDTI
+497 KDLPDGYNTI

-547 ESESNVQEAIE
+547 ESEKHVQSAIE
-558 SLMNKRT
+558 NLMSERT
-565 VIVIAHRLSTVKNAN
+565 VFVIAHRLSTVHNAN
-580 KILVLDR
+580 KILVLEN
-587 GKIVQKGNH
+587 GEIVQEGKH
-596 EDLINDEGIYKQL
+596 DELVNIDGLYKQL

>member
-1 MKDKIKESSLKRLFR
+1 MKESSLKRLFR
-16 FVIAHW
+16 FVLAHW
-22 PYLVLSTIAAFF
+22 PFLLLSTLAAFF

-50 NNILV
+50 NNILI
-55 DFNDMIIEN
+55 DFNEMLVEN
-64 QRLLSLNDLS
+64 QRLSSLSELT

-81 FSNNLLL
+81 FSNSLLL
-88 KETAI
+88 KDTAI
-93 KTVSSVCIALI
+93 STVSAVCVALI

-130 DLRNKLYSHLHYLS
+130 DLRNKLYSHFHYLS

-160 VNDIDNMRSSL
+160 VNDIDNMRNSL

-181 PINILI
+181 PINIII
-187 LMSLLFIVSS
+187 LMSLLFIVST

-211 FIIFGISHSIRRR
+211 IIIFGISHSIRRR
-224 SRRSQAQLAG
+224 SARSQAQLAG
-234 MTSMIAETISS
+234 MTSMIAETIGS
-245 MRIVKAFATKSFE
+245 MRIVKAFATKGFE

-268 YYRLMIRRDRLRFVS
+268 YYKLMLRRDRLRFVS
-283 SPVSETFGASI
+283 SPVSETFGATI
-294 AALLLYVGARD
+294 AALLLWVGARD
-305 VLVVES
+305 VLVIES
-311 INSEDFLRFILLLFS
+311 ISSEDFLRFILLLFS
-326 LFQPLR
+326 LFQPLKN
-332 SLTNVIN
+332 LTNVVN
-339 ELQNGLASADRVFNI
+339 ELQNGLASADRVFAI
-354 MDIESDIK
+354 MDIKSDIQ
-362 DSKNAVKINDLKE
+362 DVDHATEVNDLKNT
-375 KLMFKNV
+375 LSFDNV
-382 SFSYSNKSENVL
+382 SFSYGDEKDKVL
-394 NDINFSINK
+394 NNINFQINK
-403 GEIIALVGPSGAGKS
+403 GEILALVGPSGAGKS

-428 DTLNGAILIDNQ
+428 DTLSGSIKIDGKD
-440 NIKEIEINSLRS
+440 IKELKINSLRS
-452 LMGIVTQETLLFDD
+452 LMGIVTQETFLFDD
-466 TVKANISYGSDNIPD
+466 SVKANIAYGVENISDEKIK
-481 SEVIDAAKA
+481 DAAIA

-497 LKLPDAYDTI
+497 EELPNGYNTI

-547 ESESNVQEAIE
+547 ESEKHVQSAIE
-558 SLMNKRT
+558 NLMSERT
-565 VIVIAHRLSTVKNAN
+565 VFVIAHRLSTVHNAN
-580 KILVLDR
+580 KILVLEN
-587 GKIVQKGNH
+587 GQIVQEGKH
-596 EDLINDEGIYKQL
+596 DELVNIDGLYKQL

>member
-1 MKDKIKESSLKRLFR
+1 MKESSLKRLFK
-16 FVIAHW
+16 FVLAHW
-22 PYLVLSTIAAFF
+22 PFLLLSTLAAFF

-50 NNILV
+50 NNILI
-55 DFNDMIIEN
+55 DFNEMLVEN
-64 QRLLSLNDLS
+64 QRLSNLSELS

-88 KETAI
+88 KDTAI
-93 KTVSSVCIALI
+93 STVSAVCVALI

-130 DLRNKLYSHLHYLS
+130 DLRNKLYSHFHYLS

-160 VNDIDNMRSSL
+160 VNDIDNMRNSL

-187 LMSLLFIVSS
+187 LMSLLFIVST

-211 FIIFGISHSIRRR
+211 IIIFGISHSIRRR
-224 SRRSQAQLAG
+224 SARSQAQLAG
-234 MTSMIAETISS
+234 ITSMIAETIGS
-245 MRIVKAFATKSFE
+245 MRIVKAFANKGFE

-268 YYRLMIRRDRLRFVS
+268 YYKLMLRRDRLRFVS
-283 SPVSETFGASI
+283 SPVSETFGATI
-294 AALLLYVGARD
+294 AALLLWVGARD

-311 INSEDFLRFILLLFS
+311 ISSEDFLRFILLLFS
-326 LFQPLR
+326 LFQPLKN
-332 SLTNVIN
+332 LTNVVN
-339 ELQNGLASADRVFNI
+339 ELQNGLASADRVFAI
-354 MDIESDIK
+354 MDIKSDIQDSDNAIEIK
-362 DSKNAVKINDLKE
+362 DLESSLS
-375 KLMFKNV
+375 FKDV
-382 SFSYSNKSENVL
+382 SFSYGDKNKKVL
-394 NDINFSINK
+394 HNINFKINK

-428 DTLNGAILIDNQ
+428 DTLSGAVKVDGKD
-440 NIKEIEINSLRS
+440 IKELKINSLRS
-452 LMGIVTQETLLFDD
+452 LMGIVTQETFLFDD
-466 TVKANISYGSDNIPD
+466 SVKANIAYGVENISD
-481 SEVIDAAKA
+481 ERVKDAAKA

-497 LKLPDAYDTI
+497 QNLPEGYDTI

-547 ESESNVQEAIE
+547 ESEKHVQSAIE
-558 SLMNKRT
+558 NLMNERT
-565 VIVIAHRLSTVKNAN
+565 VFVIAHRLSTVHNAN
-580 KILVLDR
+580 KILVLEK
-587 GKIVQKGNH
+587 GQIVQEGKH
-596 EDLINDEGIYKQL
+596 DELVNIDGLYKQL

>member
-1 MKDKIKESSLKRLFR
+1 MKESSLKRLFR
-16 FVIAHW
+16 FVLAHW
-22 PYLVLSTIAAFF
+22 PFLLLSTLAAFF

-50 NNILV
+50 NNILI
-55 DFNDMIIEN
+55 DFNEMLVEN
-64 QRLLSLNDLS
+64 QRLVSLSELT

-81 FSNNLLL
+81 FSNSLLL
-88 KETAI
+88 RDTAI
-93 KTVSSVCIALI
+93 STVSAVCVALI

-130 DLRNKLYSHLHYLS
+130 DLRNKLYSHFHYLS

-160 VNDIDNMRSSL
+160 VNDIDNMRNSL

-181 PINILI
+181 PINIII
-187 LMSLLFIVSS
+187 LMSLLFIVST

-211 FIIFGISHSIRRR
+211 IIIFGISHSIRRR
-224 SRRSQAQLAG
+224 SARSQAQLAG
-234 MTSMIAETISS
+234 MTSIIAETIGS
-245 MRIVKAFATKSFE
+245 MRIVKAFATKGFE

-268 YYRLMIRRDRLRFVS
+268 YYKLMIRRDRLRFVS
-283 SPVSETFGASI
+283 SPVSETFGATI
-294 AALLLYVGARD
+294 AALLLWVGARD
-305 VLVVES
+305 VLVIES
-311 INSEDFLRFILLLFS
+311 ISSEDFLRFILLLFS
-326 LFQPLR
+326 LFQPLKN
-332 SLTNVIN
+332 LTNVVN
-339 ELQNGLASADRVFNI
+339 ELQNGLASADRVFAI
-354 MDIESDIK
+354 MDIKSDIQDVDNAFKVK
-362 DSKNAVKINDLKE
+362 DLNSSLSFND
-375 KLMFKNV
+375 V
-382 SFSYSNKSENVL
+382 SFTYGNKDEKVL
-394 NDINFSINK
+394 NNINFKINK
-403 GEIIALVGPSGAGKS
+403 GEIFALVGPSGAGKS

-428 DTLNGAILIDNQ
+428 DTLSGSIKIDGKD
-440 NIKEIEINSLRS
+440 IKDLELKSLRS
-452 LMGIVTQETLLFDD
+452 LMGIVTQETFLFDD
-466 TVKANISYGSDNIPD
+466 TVKANISYGVENISDDEIK
-481 SEVIDAAKA
+481 DASKA

-497 LKLPDAYDTI
+497 KKLPDGYNTI

-547 ESESNVQEAIE
+547 ESEKHVQSAIE
-558 SLMNKRT
+558 NLMSERT
-565 VIVIAHRLSTVKNAN
+565 VFVIAHRLSTVHNAN
-580 KILVLDR
+580 KILVLEN
-587 GKIVQKGNH
+587 GQIVQEGKH
-596 EDLINDEGIYKQL
+596 DDLINVDGLYKQL
-609 HKMQFRT
+609 HKMQFQT

>member
-1 MKDKIKESSLKRLFR
+1 MKESSLKRLFR
-16 FVIAHW
+16 FVLAHW
-22 PYLVLSTIAAFF
+22 PFLLLSTLAAFF

-50 NNILV
+50 NNILI
-55 DFNDMIIEN
+55 DFNEMLVEN
-64 QRLLSLNDLS
+64 QRLSSLSELT

-81 FSNNLLL
+81 FSNSLLL
-88 KETAI
+88 KDTAI
-93 KTVSSVCIALI
+93 STVSAVCVALI

-130 DLRNKLYSHLHYLS
+130 DLRNKLYSHFHYLS

-160 VNDIDNMRSSL
+160 VNDIDNMRNSL

-181 PINILI
+181 PINIII
-187 LMSLLFIVSS
+187 LMSLLFIVST

-211 FIIFGISHSIRRR
+211 IIIFGISHSIRRR
-224 SRRSQAQLAG
+224 SARSQAQLAG
-234 MTSMIAETISS
+234 MTSMIAETIGS
-245 MRIVKAFATKSFE
+245 MRIVKAFATKGFE

-268 YYRLMIRRDRLRFVS
+268 YYKLMLRRDRLRFVS
-283 SPVSETFGASI
+283 SPVSETFGATI
-294 AALLLYVGARD
+294 AALLLWVGARD
-305 VLVVES
+305 VLVIES
-311 INSEDFLRFILLLFS
+311 ISSEDFLRFILLLFS
-326 LFQPLR
+326 LFQPLKN
-332 SLTNVIN
+332 LTNVVN
-339 ELQNGLASADRVFNI
+339 ELQNGLASADRVFTI
-354 MDIESDIK
+354 MDIKSDIQ
-362 DSKNAVKINDLKE
+362 DVDNAVEVNDLKNTLSFE
-375 KLMFKNV
+375 NV
-382 SFSYSNKSENVL
+382 SFSYGDEKDKVL
-394 NDINFSINK
+394 NNINFQINK
-403 GEIIALVGPSGAGKS
+403 GEILALVGPSGAGKS

-428 DTLNGAILIDNQ
+428 DTLSGSIKIDGKD
-440 NIKEIEINSLRS
+440 IKKLKINSLRS
-452 LMGIVTQETLLFDD
+452 LMGIVTQETFLFDD
-466 TVKANISYGSDNIPD
+466 SVKANIAYGVENISDDKIK
-481 SEVIDAAKA
+481 DAAIA

-497 LKLPDAYDTI
+497 KELPDGYNTI

-547 ESESNVQEAIE
+547 ESEKHVQSAIE
-558 SLMNKRT
+558 NLMSERT
-565 VIVIAHRLSTVKNAN
+565 VFVIAHRLSTVHNAN
-580 KILVLDR
+580 KILVLEN
-587 GKIVQKGNH
+587 GQIVQEGKH
-596 EDLINDEGIYKQL
+596 DELVNIDGLYKQL

>member
-1 MKDKIKESSLKRLFR
+1 MKESSLKRLFR
-16 FVIAHW
+16 FVLAHW
-22 PYLVLSTIAAFF
+22 PFLILSTLAAFF

-50 NNILV
+50 NNILI
-55 DFNDMIIEN
+55 DFNEMLVEN
-64 QRLLSLNDLS
+64 QRLSSLSELT

-81 FSNNLLL
+81 FSNSLLL
-88 KETAI
+88 KDTAI
-93 KTVSSVCIALI
+93 STVSAVCVALI

-130 DLRNKLYSHLHYLS
+130 DLRNKLYSHFHYLS

-160 VNDIDNMRSSL
+160 VNDIDNMRNSL

-181 PINILI
+181 PINIII
-187 LMSLLFIVSS
+187 LMSLLFIVST

-211 FIIFGISHSIRRR
+211 IIIFGISHSIRRR
-224 SRRSQAQLAG
+224 SARSQAQLAG
-234 MTSMIAETISS
+234 MTSMIAETIGS
-245 MRIVKAFATKSFE
+245 MRIVKAFATKGFE

-268 YYRLMIRRDRLRFVS
+268 YYKLMLRRDRLRFVS
-283 SPVSETFGASI
+283 SPVSETFGATI
-294 AALLLYVGARD
+294 AALLLWVGARD
-305 VLVVES
+305 VLVIES
-311 INSEDFLRFILLLFS
+311 ISSEDFLRFILLLFS
-326 LFQPLR
+326 LFQPLKN
-332 SLTNVIN
+332 LTNVVN
-339 ELQNGLASADRVFNI
+339 ELQNGLASADRVFAI
-354 MDIESDIK
+354 MDINSDIQ
-362 DSKNAVKINDLKE
+362 DIDNAVEVNDLKNT
-375 KLMFKNV
+375 LSFDNV
-382 SFSYSNKSENVL
+382 SFSYGDEKDKVL
-394 NDINFSINK
+394 NDINFQINK
-403 GEIIALVGPSGAGKS
+403 GEILALVGPSGAGKS

-428 DTLNGAILIDNQ
+428 DTLSGSIKIDGKD
-440 NIKEIEINSLRS
+440 IKELKINSLRS
-452 LMGIVTQETLLFDD
+452 LMGIVTQETFLFDD
-466 TVKANISYGSDNIPD
+466 SVKANIAYGVENISDDKIK
-481 SEVIDAAKA
+481 DAAIA

-497 LKLPDAYDTI
+497 KKLPNGYNTI

-547 ESESNVQEAIE
+547 ESEKHVQSAIE
-558 SLMNKRT
+558 NLMSERT
-565 VIVIAHRLSTVKNAN
+565 VFVIAHRLSTVHNAN
-580 KILVLDR
+580 KILVLEN
-587 GKIVQKGNH
+587 GQIVQEGKH
-596 EDLINDEGIYKQL
+596 DELVNIDGLYKQL
-609 HKMQFRT
+609 HKMQFQT

>member
-1 MKDKIKESSLKRLFR
+1 MKESSLKRLFR
-16 FVIAHW
+16 FVLAHW
-22 PYLVLSTIAAFF
+22 PFLLLSTLAAFF

-50 NNILV
+50 NNILI
-55 DFNDMIIEN
+55 DFNEMLVEN
-64 QRLLSLNDLS
+64 QRLSSLSELT

-81 FSNNLLL
+81 FSNSLLL
-88 KETAI
+88 KDTAI
-93 KTVSSVCIALI
+93 STVSAVCVALI

-109 KNISLYIKNI
+109 KNISLYIKNV

-130 DLRNKLYSHLHYLS
+130 DLRNKLYSHYHYLS

-160 VNDIDNMRSSL
+160 VNDIDNMRNSL

-181 PINILI
+181 PINIII
-187 LMSLLFIVSS
+187 LMSLLFIVST

-211 FIIFGISHSIRRR
+211 IIIFGISHSIRRR
-224 SRRSQAQLAG
+224 SARSQAQLAG
-234 MTSMIAETISS
+234 MTSMIAETIGS
-245 MRIVKAFATKSFE
+245 MRIVKAFATKGFE

-268 YYRLMIRRDRLRFVS
+268 YYQLMLRRDRLRFVS
-283 SPVSETFGASI
+283 SPVSETFGATI
-294 AALLLYVGARD
+294 AALLLWVGARD
-305 VLVVES
+305 VLVLES
-311 INSEDFLRFILLLFS
+311 ISSEDFLRFILLLFS
-326 LFQPLR
+326 LFQPLKN
-332 SLTNVIN
+332 LTNVVN
-339 ELQNGLASADRVFNI
+339 ELQNGLASADRVFGI
-354 MDIESDIK
+354 MDIKSDIQ
-362 DSKNAVKINDLKE
+362 DVNNAVEVDDLKNT
-375 KLMFKNV
+375 LSFDNV
-382 SFSYSNKSENVL
+382 SFSYGDEKDKVL
-394 NDINFSINK
+394 NNINFQINK
-403 GEIIALVGPSGAGKS
+403 GEILALVGPSGAGKS
-418 TLVDLIPRFY
+418 TLIDLIPRFY
-428 DTLNGAILIDNQ
+428 DTLSGSIKIDGKD
-440 NIKEIEINSLRS
+440 IKELKINSLRS

-466 TVKANISYGSDNIPD
+466 SVKANIAYGVENISDDKIK
-481 SEVIDAAKA
+481 DAAIA

-497 LKLPDAYDTI
+497 KELPDGYNTI

-547 ESESNVQEAIE
+547 ESEKHVQSAIE
-558 SLMNKRT
+558 NLMSERT
-565 VIVIAHRLSTVKNAN
+565 VFVIAHRLSTVHNAN
-580 KILVLDR
+580 KILVLEN
-587 GKIVQKGNH
+587 GQIVQEGKH
-596 EDLINDEGIYKQL
+596 DELVNIEGLYKQL

>member
-1 MKDKIKESSLKRLFR
+1 MKESSLKRLFK
-16 FVIAHW
+16 FVLAHW
-22 PYLVLSTIAAFF
+22 PFLILSTLAAFL

-50 NNILV
+50 NNILI
-55 DFNDMIIEN
+55 DFNEMLVEN
-64 QRLLSLNDLS
+64 QRLSSLSELT

-81 FSNNLLL
+81 FSNSLLL
-88 KETAI
+88 KDTAI
-93 KTVSSVCIALI
+93 STVSSVCVALI

-109 KNISLYIKNI
+109 KNISLYIKNV

-130 DLRNKLYSHLHYLS
+130 DLRNKLYSHFHYLS

-160 VNDIDNMRSSL
+160 VNDIDNMRNSL

-181 PINILI
+181 PINIII
-187 LMSLLFIVSS
+187 LMSLLFIVST

-211 FIIFGISHSIRRR
+211 IIIFGISHSIRRR
-224 SRRSQAQLAG
+224 SARSQAQLAG
-234 MTSMIAETISS
+234 MTSMIAETIGS
-245 MRIVKAFATKSFE
+245 MRIVKAFATKGFE

-268 YYRLMIRRDRLRFVS
+268 YYKLMLRRDRLRFVS
-283 SPVSETFGASI
+283 SPVSETFGATI
-294 AALLLYVGARD
+294 AALLLWVGARD
-305 VLVVES
+305 VLVIES
-311 INSEDFLRFILLLFS
+311 ISSEDFLRFILLLFS
-326 LFQPLR
+326 LFQPLKN
-332 SLTNVIN
+332 LTNVVN
-339 ELQNGLASADRVFNI
+339 ELQNGLASADRVFTI
-354 MDIESDIK
+354 MDIKSDIQDV
-362 DSKNAVKINDLKE
+362 DSATEVNDLKNS
-375 KLMFKNV
+375 LSFDNV
-382 SFSYSNKSENVL
+382 SFSYGDEKDKVLSN
-394 NDINFSINK
+394 INFQINK
-403 GEIIALVGPSGAGKS
+403 GEILALVGPSGAGKS

-428 DTLNGAILIDNQ
+428 DTLGGSIKIDGKD
-440 NIKEIEINSLRS
+440 IKKLKINSLRS
-452 LMGIVTQETLLFDD
+452 LMGIVTQETFLFDD
-466 TVKANISYGSDNIPD
+466 SVRANIAYGLENISDDKIK
-481 SEVIDAAKA
+481 DAAIA

-497 LKLPDAYDTI
+497 KELPDGYNTI

-547 ESESNVQEAIE
+547 ESEKHVQSAIE
-558 SLMNKRT
+558 NLMSERT
-565 VIVIAHRLSTVKNAN
+565 VFVIAHRLSTVHNAN
-580 KILVLDR
+580 KILVLEN
-587 GKIVQKGNH
+587 GKIVQEGKH
-596 EDLINDEGIYKQL
+596 DELVNIDGLYKQL